1 MQKAGCKD
9 VKGVFASQDLGTHQG
24 RVEEPGGHL
33 SVPGYHAQVAEEIQF
48 GSRGRCTL
56 LHGVDLRAHLLQK
69 IIPILVFQKY

>member
-33 SVPGYHAQVAEEIQF
+33 SVPGCHAQVAEEIEL
-48 GSRGRCTL
+48 GSRGPRTL
-56 LHGVDLRAHLLQK
+56 LSGVDLRAHLLQK
-69 IIPILVFQKY
+69 VTPILVFQKY